1 MAGNCIKSLV
11 QINNPSLRLKVC
23 TCSPTQNKVTMSR
36 LNLEE
41 LDAVWVD
48 EATDILTWFF
58 YPGESKKDKK
68 GTVTFDKK
76 KEGKT
81 TVPEQYLQICR
92 SEESGKQSLAFFL
105 NEEKVAVFQFTSKG
119 VEFLPTPKWSQPKM
133 YICIPTDRTFDDIVA
148 ETLSGVFKKW
158 LQSQRFEQYLINQ
171 ATDSTYTIEFVLL
184 MLLLF
189 AYLSNRDKVN
199 EKGNVE
205 IIKKGVDLDAVGRSY
220 LTLVTK
226 LHNSSPRAKKL
237 FPIRPLLSPAA
248 EVPNQLE
255 EEAEPNTSSES
266 KEEKETD
273 PIVKVDSDELKEETE
288 ENKEADV
295 TPLEPLPNTSMPI
308 DTTAVESTEDK
319 PEEPSTQPKKKK

>member
-1 MAGNCIKSLV
+1 MVGNCIKGLV

-23 TCSPTQNKVTMSR
+23 TYSPTTQNEVTMSR

-68 GTVTFDKK
+68 GTVTYDKK

-205 IIKKGVDLDAVGRSY
+205 IIKKGVDLDAVAKSY
-220 LTLVTK
+220 LALLTK

-237 FPIRPLLSPAA
+237 FPIRPLLAPAV
-248 EVPNQLE
+248 EVTKELE
-255 EEAEPNTSSES
+255 EPEP
-266 KEEKETD
+266 ET
-273 PIVKVDSDELKEETE
+273 PENKSE
-288 ENKEADV
+288 ENKEVDI
-295 TPLEPLPNTSMPI
+295 TTLEPLPDTSLPI
-308 DTTAVESTEDK
+308 DTTVVESTEDK
-319 PEEPSTQPKKKK
+319 PEEPTQPKNNKKK

>member
-1 MAGNCIKSLV
+1 MAGNCIKGLV
-11 QINNPSLRLKVC
+11 QINNPSLRLKAC
-23 TCSPTQNKVTMSR
+23 TCSPTTQIEVTMSR

-68 GTVTFDKK
+68 GTVTYDKK

-205 IIKKGVDLDAVGRSY
+205 IIKKGVDLDAVARSY
-220 LTLVTK
+220 LTLLTK

-237 FPIRPLLSPAA
+237 FPIRPLLAPAV
-248 EVPNQLE
+248 EVTKEL
-255 EEAEPNTSSES
+255 EEAEPKE
-266 KEEKETD
+266 EEKETELTIEVV
-273 PIVKVDSDELKEETE
+273 PDESKKEPE
-288 ENKEADV
+288 ENKEAGE
-295 TPLEPLPNTSMPI
+295 TTLEPLPNTSLPI

-319 PEEPSTQPKKKK
+319 PEEPSTQTKNNKKK